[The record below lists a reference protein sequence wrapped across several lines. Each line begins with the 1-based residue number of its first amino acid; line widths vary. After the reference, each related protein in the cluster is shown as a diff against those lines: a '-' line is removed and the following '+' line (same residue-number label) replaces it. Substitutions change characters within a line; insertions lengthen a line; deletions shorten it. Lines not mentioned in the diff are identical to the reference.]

1 MTKGTKSQTTPLYI
15 NQMEKDTCEHYKYL
29 GETITEKNN
38 NWAIKNIIN
47 DNGENSWIPDN
58 PDQTGNAQIRPRLQC
73 NARPRH
79 TQRINKQAVEVAKT
93 VHRYPVLAGNLLQ
106 QLCLCVRPR
115 IVRCRVEA
123 IVYILS

>member
-1 MTKGTKSQTTPLYI
+1 
-15 NQMEKDTCEHYKYL
+15 MEKTHGSRITQTKQGMLKL
-29 GETITEKNN
+29 GLDYNAMQDQKN
-38 NWAIKNIIN
+38 
-47 DNGENSWIPDN
+47 
-58 PDQTGNAQIRPRLQC
+58 
-73 NARPRH
+73 RH

-93 VHRYPVLAGNLLQ
+93 VHRYPVLAGNQLQ